1 MKSKSYEMTESAAG
15 FEEGDIL
22 DVTARFGDW
31 HAHDLKLESTS
42 TTFESKTL
50 IVTES
55 TAGFS
60 EAEILDETARMGD
73 WHERDLKFDPDA
85 QPVDESAS
93 SSGPVR
99 LTTEQFQ
106 RIANPVDA
114 TA

>member
-1 MKSKSYEMTESAAG
+1 MTEPVAE

-42 TTFESKTL
+42 TTFEPRTL

-55 TAGFS
+55 SAGFS
-60 EAEILDETARMGD
+60 ETEILDETARIGD
-73 WHERDLKFDPDA
+73 WHERDLKFRPYA
-85 QPVDESAS
+85 QSVAESAS

-99 LTTEQFQ
+99 LTTEQFR
-106 RIANPVDA
+106 RIADPVDA
-114 TA
+114 TVGSVGTH